1 MTLGP
6 QRFNPQRGLAV
17 ALVVLLAIVTGASV
31 APSFAQTAAP
41 NAYYGAAESSTGTPA
56 PEGTTIVAVAN
67 GEVQDSIAVDTAGEY
82 GGSEAT
88 ADKLRVSSD
97 IDSTVTFH
105 VDSVDGPEAAE
116 TDPDPEGEVEQLD
129 LTFPGGTFGGATP
142 TPTPTPTATETPT
155 ETATATATAT
165 ETATSTETATDTPTE
180 TAVETQTATPSQ
192 TDAAGETAASNP
204 AATAGPSRDATE
216 PTGTKATSTTG
227 TESATATAT
236 GGRSQGDRFRV
247 TDAGLNRTE
256 APPGGTVAVN
266 ATVRND
272 GNTTV
277 RRSVALSVDG
287 TPVQERNITLQS
299 GATEQIEFLYRP
311 NQTGEYTLTV
321 GFTTA
326 GTLTVG
332 ESGGLVPW
340 GLLKT
345 VALYLGATVAV
356 IYGVLKGLA
365 IYLGY

>member
-1 MTLGP
+1 MTHGS
-6 QRFNPQRGLAV
+6 QRFNPRRGVAV
-17 ALVVLLAIVTGASV
+17 ALVVLLAVVTGASV
-31 APSFAQTAAP
+31 GLSVAQTAAP

-67 GEVQDSIAVDTAGEY
+67 GEVQDSITVDTAGEY

-105 VDSVDGPEAAE
+105 VDSADGPEAEE
-116 TDPDPEGEVEQLD
+116 TDPDPQGEVERLD

-142 TPTPTPTATETPT
+142 TPTPTETETPTETPT
-155 ETATATATAT
+155 ETATAT
-165 ETATSTETATDTPTE
+165 ETATGTPTETE
-180 TAVETQTATPSQ
+180 TAVETQTETPSE
-192 TDAAGETAASNP
+192 TDTA
-204 AATAGPSRDATE
+204 AATASPSSGGTESLSPDATE
-216 PTGTKATSTTG
+216 SAATQAASD
-227 TESATATAT
+227 TEGESVASTATAT

-247 TDAGLNRTE
+247 TSAELNRTQV
-256 APPGGTVAVN
+256 PPGGAVAVN

-272 GNTTV
+272 GNETESQ
-277 RRSVALSVDG
+277 SVTLSVDG
-287 TPVQERNITLQS
+287 TPVEERNVTLA
-299 GATEQIEFLYRP
+299 GGTADQIAFRYRA
-311 NQTGEYTLTV
+311 NQTGEFTITV

-332 ESGGLVPW
+332 ENGGLIPW

-345 VALYLGATVAV
+345 VALYLGAAVAV
-356 IYGVLKGLA
+356 VYGVLKGLA